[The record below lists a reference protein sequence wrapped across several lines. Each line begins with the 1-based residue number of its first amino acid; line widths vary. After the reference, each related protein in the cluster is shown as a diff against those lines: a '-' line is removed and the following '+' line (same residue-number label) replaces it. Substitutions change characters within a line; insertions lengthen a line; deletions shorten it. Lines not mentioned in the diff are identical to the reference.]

1 MSDLT
6 EERGSMNDVD
16 YGKPPYQ
23 GTRLR
28 PVRIDD
34 ELWSDALT
42 VAAARNE
49 SVSEEIRR
57 ALKRYV
63 RRNQALLEPEPAER
77 GETKEADA

>member
-1 MSDLT
+1 MTSQS
-6 EERGSMNDVD
+6 EERATMADVD

-42 VAAARNE
+42 VAAARGE

-63 RRNQALLEPEPAER
+63 RRNQALLEPEPADEPPA
-77 GETKEADA
+77 G